1 MPRLRFFWGFLA
13 IPLMGFCTPSYAQ
26 NQQPAPSQGQQ
37 TPAVSQSPAQ
47 PEYKKG
53 THASDTL
60 IRGTVFSDKAMA
72 LPGAQLRLRRAGE
85 KKFHWERFSNSRG
98 EFGVYVPQGTS
109 YEIVVRLKG
118 FADLNQT
125 VEAKPG
131 AEEER
136 IVLHMVPAGGG
147 KK

>member
-1 MPRLRFFWGFLA
+1 MPRPRFFWGFLTILLA
-13 IPLMGFCTPSYAQ
+13 GFCTASHAQ
-26 NQQPAPSQGQQ
+26 DQQPAPPQEQQ
-37 TPAVSQSPAQ
+37 APAASQSPAQ

-53 THASDTL
+53 PHASDTL

-72 LPGAQLRLRRAGE
+72 LPRAQLRLRRAGE
-85 KKFHWERFSNSRG
+85 KKFRWEKFSNSRG
-98 EFGVYVPQGTS
+98 EFGVYVPQGSS

-118 FADLNQT
+118 FAELNQT
-125 VEAKPG
+125 VEAKAG

-136 IVLHMVPAGGG
+136 IVLHMAPAAGG

>member
-1 MPRLRFFWGFLA
+1 MPRPRFFWSFLA
-13 IPLMGFCTPSYAQ
+13 IPLGGFCALSYAQ
-26 NQQPAPSQGQQ
+26 NQQTVALQEQQPPTASQ
-37 TPAVSQSPAQ
+37 PPAQ
-47 PEYKKG
+47 AEYKKG
-53 THASDTL
+53 PHAGDTL

-85 KKFHWERFSNSRG
+85 KKFRWEKFSNSRG
-98 EFGVYVPQGTS
+98 EFGVYVPQGSS

-125 VEAKPG
+125 VEARAG

-136 IVLHMVPAGGG
+136 IVLHMVPAAGG